1 MMKNTTKTAAQ
12 KLGRLGGSATTSAKA
27 DAARENGK
35 RGGRPAIDI
44 KPMLELITEE
54 GDLCRADYYRSR
66 YPREWRKAR
75 RLDRINVW
83 SDDTGTEYVEVGP
96 QQ

>member
-1 MMKNTTKTAAQ
+1 MKNKAAQ
-12 KLGRLGGSATTSAKA
+12 ALGRLGGSKVTSAKA
-27 DAARENGK
+27 DAARTNGAK
-35 RGGRPAIDI
+35 GGRPAIDI
-44 KPMLELITEE
+44 EPMIRAIAEE